1 MGLSPHKSSFR
12 TFAVVAGLGVAL
24 TAAPGVANAEELAVG
39 FVSSDMGNQ
48 NQVLL
53 DIDSGAD
60 SAARGISSSGTFAT
74 DGVAVPE
81 GGLTVTE
88 EGDGSNNL
96 DDSSAI
102 TEDPDAGVGGAG
114 SSSDDQL
121 TGSDAVDG
129 SEALD
134 DTSTGE
140 SVEGGPVE
148 NPGQEGNSDVEDTVP
163 AGDASLSDVQAT
175 NTASAGLDSMLA
187 TDQPEEQSVSDSSLL
202 AGTWLVE
209 EASDGSGLQR
219 YYILE
224 SGEKAQGLF
233 KAMLAGVES
242 WFYAYGEDGR
252 IVRGRVS
259 VDGKDGIT
267 YTYLADNDGRL
278 LDPGWHVTDDFGQGL
293 QRYYI
298 DAEAHA
304 CVEGYSADGW
314 GHYTRP
320 EGYVV
325 RGKYDTGAGTVVLAD
340 NDGRTATG
348 SGWLVTGAYDGGGL
362 QRYWL
367 IGDGQAR
374 SSYFEVD
381 GRWYFGLGGEGYVLR
396 GVGRGVDG
404 SWLTADNDGRLAE
417 GWVVT
422 SAFGQGLQRY
432 WFVDGRMAKEGVYH
446 TSGSWWTYVTDK
458 GYVLRGKYD
467 NGAGRVYLADNDGRL
482 ASLGSDGT
490 GSGWLVTGIYD
501 NGGLQRYYID
511 GKAHAAVSGFFTYG
525 GSTYF
530 GLGNQGYVLRGRT
543 GWGNQVLLANNDGVM
558 AYGEG
563 WLVSDDYGQGL
574 QRYWIEGI
582 AGQPGY
588 YGAKTG
594 FFHIVDGHAVS
605 GRASDVAGYYYGR
618 SEGYVLRGGMNVNGE
633 YLYADNDGVIAAFL
647 NGIDISNWQKGM
659 DVSKIASNFIIVKV
673 SEGSDYLNQ
682 SFKSF
687 ADAVLAAGKQ
697 LGLYHFYHTEASP
710 EEQADFFVS
719 QVRPYVGQAVLIL
732 DWEDTTGSN
741 AIAQGPAVA
750 KRFLDRVYEQ
760 TGVRS
765 LIYMSS
771 SVARNSN
778 YDWSPVANSGYG
790 LWVAQ
795 YLYKYYDTT
804 NGIDG
809 YVQNPTLSDGNF
821 GAWGRDVTMY
831 QYTSTGKLDGWNG
844 FLDFN
849 VFYGTK
855 DDWKAL
861 ATPIAKAATAAVRAV
876 ASMSLGADGVSQ
888 ESVEV

>member
-1 MGLSPHKSSFR
+1 MALFPSNRSLRS
-12 TFAVVAGLGVAL
+12 FAVVAGLGVAL
-24 TAAPGVANAEELAVG
+24 TAAPGIANAEELASDSSAAPAVQQAVASNDPVSGPGQVSQDAASSSLTEGADQGELASGSGAEGAAVG
-39 FVSSDMGNQ
+39 GGSTEAGEWITPPGSETPGTNGTESSQ
-48 NQVLL
+48 
-53 DIDSGAD
+53 AD
-60 SAARGISSSGTFAT
+60 SAA
-74 DGVAVPE
+74 
-81 GGLTVTE
+81 
-88 EGDGSNNL
+88 EGDNL
-96 DDSSAI
+96 TSTPSPDVDADAAIASPENGVILSGIQSADS
-102 TEDPDAGVGGAG
+102 TTAG
-114 SSSDDQL
+114 STAL
-121 TGSDAVDG
+121 AVDG
-129 SEALD
+129 TEEPQSN
-134 DTSTGE
+134 ST
-140 SVEGGPVE
+140 
-148 NPGQEGNSDVEDTVP
+148 
-163 AGDASLSDVQAT
+163 
-175 NTASAGLDSMLA
+175 
-187 TDQPEEQSVSDSSLL
+187 
-202 AGTWLVE
+202 E
-209 EASDGSGLQR
+209 EAPLPESGWVVEQAADGSGLQR

-252 IVRGRVS
+252 IARGRVS
-259 VDGKDGIT
+259 VDGKNGIT

-293 QRYYI
+293 QRYYV

-314 GHYTRP
+314 GHYTRS

-340 NDGRTATG
+340 NNGLTASGT
-348 SGWLVTGAYDGGGL
+348 GWLVTGDYDGGGL

-381 GRWYFGLGGEGYVLR
+381 GNWYFGLGGEGYVLR

-404 SWLTADNDGRLAE
+404 SWLTADNDGKLAE

-446 TSGSWWTYVTDK
+446 TGGSWWTYVTDK

-467 NGAGRVYLADNDGRL
+467 NGRGRVYLADNDGRL
-482 ASLGSDGT
+482 ASLGADGT
-490 GSGWLVTGIYD
+490 GSGWLVTGEYD
-501 NGGLQRYYID
+501 GGGLQRYFID
-511 GKAHAAVSGFFTYG
+511 GNAHAAVSGFFTYG

-563 WLVSDDYGQGL
+563 WLVSDEYGQGL

-582 AGQPGY
+582 TGQSGY

-605 GRASDVAGYYYGR
+605 GRASDGAGYYYGR
-618 SEGYVLRGGMNVNGE
+618 PEGYVLRGSMSVNGE
-633 YLYADNDGVIAAFL
+633 YLIADNDGVIAAFL
-647 NGIDISNWQKGM
+647 NGIDISAYQAGM

-673 SEGSDYLNQ
+673 SEGFSL
-682 SFKSF
+682 SSTFKSF

-697 LGLYHFYHTEASP
+697 LGLYHFYNADSTPEA
-710 EEQADFFVS
+710 QADFFVS
-719 QVRPYVGQAVLIL
+719 QVRPYLGRAVLVL
-732 DWEDTTGSN
+732 DWEDTSYSN
-741 AIAQGPAVA
+741 VVSQGPAVA

-765 LIYMSS
+765 LIYMSA
-771 SVARNSN
+771 SVTRS
-778 YDWSPVANSGYG
+778 YDWSSVANSGYG

-804 NGIDG
+804 NGING
-809 YVQNPTLSDGNF
+809 YVQNPTLSDGDF

-855 DDWKAL
+855 DDWEAL
-861 ATPIAKAATAAVRAV
+861 ATPVAKAATAAVRAV
-876 ASMSLGADGVSQ
+876 ASAPLAGMDRPQDAI
-888 ESVEV
+888 EV

>member
-1 MGLSPHKSSFR
+1 MALFLSNRSLRS
-12 TFAVVAGLGVAL
+12 FAVVAGLGVAL
-24 TAAPGVANAEELAVG
+24 TAAPGIANAEELATDSASSSSTQPIAADAGSASIVG
-39 FVSSDMGNQ
+39 SEDSSLPVTDDGAASIIP
-48 NQVLL
+48 V
-53 DIDSGAD
+53 IDSGTESATDAGETAGTDEGGAPSGSEIPESDGNGGPQAGSVTEGDQANAGEGSDDVLSTGTASDGEVNLPADYVILSGVQSAD
-60 SAARGISSSGTFAT
+60 STTTDPTAPVADGI
-74 DGVAVPE
+74 
-81 GGLTVTE
+81 E
-88 EGDGSNNL
+88 EL
-96 DDSSAI
+96 
-102 TEDPDAGVGGAG
+102 
-114 SSSDDQL
+114 Q
-121 TGSDAVDG
+121 
-129 SEALD
+129 
-134 DTSTGE
+134 
-140 SVEGGPVE
+140 
-148 NPGQEGNSDVEDTVP
+148 
-163 AGDASLSDVQAT
+163 
-175 NTASAGLDSMLA
+175 
-187 TDQPEEQSVSDSSLL
+187 SDSTDKAPLPES
-202 AGTWLVE
+202 GWVVE
-209 EASDGSGLQR
+209 QAADGSGLQR
-219 YYILE
+219 YYVLE

-233 KAMLAGVES
+233 KALLAGVES
-242 WFYAYGEDGR
+242 WFYAYGDDGR
-252 IVRGRVS
+252 VARGRVT
-259 VDGKDGIT
+259 VEEDGVS

-293 QRYYI
+293 QRYYV
-298 DAEAHA
+298 DADAHA
-304 CVEGYSADGW
+304 CVEGYSTDGW

-325 RGKYDTGAGTVVLAD
+325 RGKYDTGADSVVLAD

-348 SGWLVTGAYDGGGL
+348 TGWLVTGDYDGGGL

-367 IGDGQAR
+367 IGDGQAH

-404 SWLTADNDGRLAE
+404 SWLTADNDGKLAE

-432 WFVDGRMAKEGVYH
+432 WFVDGRVAKQGVYH
-446 TSGSWWTYVTDK
+446 TGGSSWTYVTSA
-458 GYVLRGKYD
+458 GFVLRGKYD
-467 NGAGRVYLADNDGRL
+467 NGRGRVYLADNDGRL
-482 ASLGSDGT
+482 ASLGADGT
-490 GSGWLVTGIYD
+490 GSGWIVTGLYD
-501 NGGLQRYYID
+501 GGAMQRYYID
-511 GKAHAAVSGFFTYG
+511 GASHAAKSGFFTADLVG
-525 GSTYF
+525 ADDTFF
-530 GLGNQGYVLRGRT
+530 GLAGQGYVLRGHT
-543 GWGNQVLLANNDGVM
+543 NWGSQVLLANNDGVM
-558 AYGEG
+558 VSGEG
-563 WLVSDDYGQGL
+563 WLVSDAYGQGL
-574 QRYWIEGI
+574 QRYWIEGVT
-582 AGQPGY
+582 GQPGY

-594 FFHIVDGHAVS
+594 FFHVVDGHAVA
-605 GRASDVAGYYYGR
+605 GRASDGAGYYYGR
-618 SEGYVLRGGMNVNGE
+618 PEGYVLRGGMSVNGE
-633 YLYADNDGVIAAFL
+633 YLVADNDGVIAAFL

-719 QVRPYVGQAVLIL
+719 QVRPYVGRAVLIL

-765 LIYMSS
+765 LIYMSA
-771 SVARNSN
+771 SVTRS
-778 YDWSPVANSGYG
+778 YDWSSVANSGYG

-804 NGIDG
+804 NGING
-809 YVQNPTLSDGNF
+809 YVQNPTLSDGDF

-831 QYTSTGKLDGWNG
+831 QYTSTGKLDGWSG

-855 DDWKAL
+855 DDWQAL
-861 ATPIAKAATAAVRAV
+861 ATPVVRAATTAVRAV
-876 ASMSLGADGVSQ
+876 ASASIVAGDDSRDAI
-888 ESVEV
+888 EV